1 MMKLELKDV
10 IRQKRKELNLTQ
22 EQFALL
28 LNVATMTVSR
38 WERGLQVPRKEEL
51 NRMGLFNSFNA
62 AQEEESPIKNA
73 PLKNSSPIP
82 GTEVFATLGLLIG
95 QLHNAYPDMAPAD
108 QKLVKEMLI
117 RCLRLT
123 HGDKWVD
130 DFLGISSENVV

>member
-1 MMKLELKDV
+1 MMKLELKDA
-10 IRQKRKELNLTQ
+10 IRQKRRELNLTQ
-22 EQFALL
+22 EQFASL

-51 NRMGLFNSFNA
+51 NRMGLFNA
-62 AQEEESPIKNA
+62 PDTTQEKETLQKSTS
-73 PLKNSSPIP
+73 LKNISSIP

-130 DFLGISSENVV
+130 EFLGIATERAI